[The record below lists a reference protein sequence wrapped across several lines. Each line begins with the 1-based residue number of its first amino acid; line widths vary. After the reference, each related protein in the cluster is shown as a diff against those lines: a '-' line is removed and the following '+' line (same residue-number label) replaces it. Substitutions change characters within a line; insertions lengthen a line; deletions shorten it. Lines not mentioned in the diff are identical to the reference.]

1 MGVFECLTGGWG
13 SLLGAGLDFI
23 GGERANDA
31 AADMSREAR
40 EWNAEQFAKRY
51 QIQTEDMKKAGLNPM
66 LSYSQQPTGQ
76 PQAVAAPVQNTLSG
90 AGDKVAQLSVVNNT
104 AENIRAQTE
113 KIKAE
118 TNLLEHFDPELKN
131 SQSQL
136 NYSSAEQAKQ
146 AAYVAAETVS
156 KIKQETANLR
166 TEQDKIRVA
175 IQELAA
181 SRDLLIQKGY
191 TERQATEHT
200 RYMAEKAEYEAG
212 LTFNEYLSDV
222 RMESIGRDASKLKPV
237 IDIIRS
243 MMKGK

>member
-1 MGVFECLTGGWG
+1 MYL
-13 SLLGAGLDFI
+13 
-23 GGERANDA
+23 
-31 AADMSREAR
+31 
-40 EWNAEQFAKRY
+40 
-51 QIQTEDMKKAGLNPM
+51 
-66 LSYSQQPTGQ
+66 
-76 PQAVAAPVQNTLSG
+76 
-90 AGDKVAQLSVVNNT
+90 
-104 AENIRAQTE
+104 
-113 KIKAE
+113 
-118 TNLLEHFDPELKN
+118 
-131 SQSQL
+131 
-136 NYSSAEQAKQ
+136 
-146 AAYVAAETVS
+146 
-156 KIKQETANLR
+156 
-166 TEQDKIRVA
+166 EQDKIRVA